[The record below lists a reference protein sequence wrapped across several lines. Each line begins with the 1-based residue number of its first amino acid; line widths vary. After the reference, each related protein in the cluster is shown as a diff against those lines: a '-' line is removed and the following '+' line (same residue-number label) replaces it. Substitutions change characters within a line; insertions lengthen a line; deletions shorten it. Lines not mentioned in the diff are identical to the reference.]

1 MSEPRWLTP
10 DQAEVWAKYRRLR
23 RELQRAQDQQ
33 LQQDSGLS
41 AADYA
46 LLAPLSESSEGV
58 LRARELGA
66 EVDWERS
73 RLSHQISRME
83 KRGLVTREACADD
96 ARGSMVRLTEKGRD
110 AIEAAAPA
118 HAENVRRLVFDPLT
132 PDEMRVFG
140 DVLDRILGAVERN
153 SREVSDNSG

>member
-1 MSEPRWLTP
+1 MTEPPWLN
-10 DQAEVWAKYRRLR
+10 AEEAAVWTTYRRLSR
-23 RELQRAQDQQ
+23 DLLRAQERQ
-33 LQQDSGLS
+33 LLRDSGLS

-46 LLAPLSESSEGV
+46 LLAPLSEAPGGV

-96 ARGSMVRLTEKGRD
+96 ARGSMVRLTPAGRKV
-110 AIEAAAPA
+110 IEEAAPR
-118 HAENVRRLVFDPLT
+118 HSETVRRLFFDPLDA
-132 PDEMRVFG
+132 DEVRLLG
-140 DVLDRILGAVERN
+140 TLLDRILAAV
-153 SREVSDNSG
+153 DADAADTP

>member
-1 MSEPRWLTP
+1 MTEPPWLN
-10 DQAEVWAKYRRLR
+10 AEEADVWTKYRRLR
-23 RELQRAQDQQ
+23 RELHRAQERQ
-33 LQQDSGLS
+33 LMRDSGLS

-46 LLAPLSESSEGV
+46 LLAPLSEAPEGL

-96 ARGSMVRLTEKGRD
+96 ARGSMVRLTPAGRQ
-110 AIEAAAPA
+110 AIEEAAPR
-118 HAENVRRLVFDPLT
+118 HAQTVRRLFFDPLT
-132 PDEMRVFG
+132 KDEVRLLG
-140 DVLDRILGAVERN
+140 DFLDRILTQVDAEAT
-153 SREVSDNSG
+153 DAPA

>member
-10 DQAEVWAKYRRLR
+10 EEAEVWATYRLLR

-46 LLAPLSESSEGV
+46 LLAPLSESGDGV
-58 LRARELGA
+58 MRARDLGN
-66 EVDWERS
+66 EVGWERS

-83 KRGLVTREACADD
+83 KRGLVMREACADD
-96 ARGSMVRLTEKGRD
+96 ARGSMVRLTEHGKSV
-110 AIEAAAPA
+110 IEAAAPG
-118 HAENVRRLVFDPLT
+118 HVETVRRLFFDPLT
-132 PDEMRVFG
+132 PAEAEFLG
-140 DVLDRILGAVERN
+140 KVLEKILGAIRSSAEE
-153 SREVSDNSG
+153 S

>member
-10 DQAEVWAKYRRLR
+10 DQADVWAKYRRVR
-23 RELQRAQDQQ
+23 RELQRAQEQQ
-33 LQQDSGLS
+33 LLRDSGLS
-41 AADYA
+41 GADYA
-46 LLAPLSESSEGV
+46 LLAPLSESADGV

-96 ARGSMVRLTEKGRD
+96 ARGSMVRITEKGRD
-110 AIEAAAPA
+110 AIEAAAPQ
-118 HAENVRRLVFDPLT
+118 HVETVRRLIFDPLT
-132 PDEMRVFG
+132 PDETRVFG
-140 DVLDRILGAVERN
+140 DVLDRILGAVDIATAEGN
-153 SREVSDNSG
+153 S